1 MCISEAYMIDSEA
14 RRASKV
20 VLSGGMILY
29 PTDTIWGIGCD
40 ATNGKAVQ
48 RIYDLK
54 RRDDKKSMLV
64 LVNGTKMLKQ
74 YLDAFPLQ
82 AQELINKAKK
92 PTTIIYPGARKLA
105 GNLLAED
112 GSAGIRITSDPFC
125 QQLIALTGKPIV
137 STSAN
142 FSGDPPP
149 SIFPEINSE
158 IRRLVD
164 YVVNWRQHEKD
175 PAQSSA
181 IIKLEEGGGIS
192 IIRS

>member
-1 MCISEAYMIDSEA
+1 
-14 RRASKV
+14 
-20 VLSGGMILY
+20 
-29 PTDTIWGIGCD
+29 
-40 ATNGKAVQ
+40 
-48 RIYDLK
+48 
-54 RRDDKKSMLV
+54 
-64 LVNGTKMLKQ
+64 
-74 YLDAFPLQ
+74 
-82 AQELINKAKK
+82 
-92 PTTIIYPGARKLA
+92 
-105 GNLLAED
+105 LAED

>member
-92 PTTIIYPGARKLA
+92 PHHHHLSRSPKA
-105 GNLLAED
+105 G
-112 GSAGIRITSDPFC
+112 
-125 QQLIALTGKPIV
+125 
-137 STSAN
+137 
-142 FSGDPPP
+142 
-149 SIFPEINSE
+149 
-158 IRRLVD
+158 
-164 YVVNWRQHEKD
+164 W
-175 PAQSSA
+175 
-181 IIKLEEGGGIS
+181 
-192 IIRS
+192 